1 MVPGYALM
9 EGTVLTWEGYLP
21 PELRV
26 FTMPFKLN
34 QDRRPPPRQKHKVAN
49 WPAYEAGLRQ
59 RGSVTV
65 WLTEAIAAWEKQRQ
79 GRCEVGQPLYSALAI
94 LTALTNMVCH

>member
-1 MVPGYALM
+1 MVHGYALV

-26 FTMPFKLN
+26 FTVPFKLN
-34 QDRRPPPRQKHKVAN
+34 QDRRHHPPRQKHKVAN
-49 WPAYEAGLRQ
+49 SPAYEAGLRQ

-65 WLTEAIAAWEKQRQ
+65 WLTERSPHGKQRQ
-79 GRCEVGQPLYSALAI
+79 GRCEVVSPYI
-94 LTALTNMVCH
+94 RRWRF